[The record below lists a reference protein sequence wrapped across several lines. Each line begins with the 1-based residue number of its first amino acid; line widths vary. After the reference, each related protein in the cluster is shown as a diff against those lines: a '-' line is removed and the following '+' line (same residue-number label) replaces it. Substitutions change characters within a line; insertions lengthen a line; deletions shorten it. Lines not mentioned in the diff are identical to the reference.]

1 LKKVFINVIKDLK
14 MERKVFKN
22 ITVFDGFE
30 LFRGSVEVVG
40 KVIGRIEKNEIDIA
54 DSSDVEV
61 ITGDYILMPGMINL
75 HTHIPMT
82 LFKGVSEDL
91 PLEKWLHERIFPLE
105 AKFISAKMC
114 NICGMFGMAELL
126 RSGVTTFSDMY
137 FFEEAV
143 ALAARE
149 INIRAMIGEGVINF
163 PSPAGRTPDETI
175 EYTEHLA
182 QKYKDDELI
191 SVCCAPHSPY
201 LTEEKYLLKLKEI
214 SDSYKIPF
222 HIHMAESRFEVE
234 QYKASTGK
242 TEFER
247 FEELGLLS
255 ERFVGAHCVN
265 LADIELEIMARNKV
279 TVAHCPSSNMKLG
292 SGIARV
298 AQMLEKGINVAVA
311 TDGSASNNNLNLL
324 AETELA
330 SKLQKVDRRDPTVF
344 KSIDALKAITSNAGF
359 IAGKNLGTIKPGAP
373 ADLVLIKTDSYEMS
387 PVYDPAPALLY
398 ASSHSDIE
406 AVFVAGK
413 KVVENGHILTIDEE
427 NLKREFSKFV
437 SKVRAEI

>member
-1 LKKVFINVIKDLK
+1 MKGFE

-30 LFRGSVEVVG
+30 FFKGSVEVVG
-40 KVIGRIEKNEIDIA
+40 KVIGRVEKNGVDITVQSN
-54 DSSDVEV
+54 DEV

-137 FFEEAV
+137 FFEEDV
-143 ALAARE
+143 ALAAKE

-163 PSPAGRTPDETI
+163 PSPAGRTPEQTI

-182 QKYKDDELI
+182 KKYKDDELI

-201 LTEEKYLLKLKEI
+201 LTHESYLLKLKEI
-214 SDSYKIPF
+214 SDTYKIPF

-234 QYKASTGK
+234 NYKASTGK

-255 ERFVGAHCVN
+255 ERFLAAHCVN
-265 LADIELEIMARNKV
+265 LADIELEIMAHHKV

-292 SGIARV
+292 SGIAKV
-298 AQMLEKGINVAVA
+298 AKMVEMGINVAVA

-324 AETELA
+324 AEAELA

-344 KSIDALKAITSNAGF
+344 KSIDALKSVTSNPGR
-359 IAGKNLGTIKPGAP
+359 IAGRNLGTIKTGAP

-387 PVYDPAPALLY
+387 PVYDPASALLY
-398 ASSHSDIE
+398 ASSHSDIQ

-427 NLKREFSKFV
+427 NLKKEFSKFV
-437 SKVRAEI
+437 QKVKEEI

>member
-1 LKKVFINVIKDLK
+1 MK
-14 MERKVFKN
+14 RKVFSN
-22 ITVFDGFE
+22 ITVFDGFK
-30 LFRGSVEVVG
+30 FFKGSVEVVNG
-40 KVIGRIEKNEIDIA
+40 VIGKIEKNGVDIA
-54 DSSDVEV
+54 VQSGDEV

-91 PLEKWLHERIFPLE
+91 PLEKWLSERIFPLE
-105 AKFISAKMC
+105 AKFISSEMC
-114 NICGMFGMAELL
+114 RVCGMFGMAELL

-137 FFEEAV
+137 FFEEDV
-143 ALAARE
+143 ALSAKE

-163 PSPAGRTPDETI
+163 PSPAGRTPDETV
-175 EYTEHLA
+175 EYTEFLA
-182 QKYKDDELI
+182 KKHKDDELI

-201 LTEEKYLLKLKEI
+201 LTNESYLLKLKEI
-214 SDSYKIPF
+214 SDTYKIPF

-234 QYKASTGK
+234 NYKASTGK

-265 LADIELEIMARNKV
+265 LTDRELEIMAERKV

-292 SGIARV
+292 SGVARV
-298 AQMLEKGINVAVA
+298 AQMLEKGINVTVA

-324 AETELA
+324 AEVELA
-330 SKLQKVDRRDPTVF
+330 AKLQKVDRRDPTVF
-344 KSIDALKAITSNAGF
+344 KSIDALKAITSNAGR
-359 IAGKNLGTIKPGAP
+359 IAGRNLGTIKTGAP

-387 PVYDPAPALLY
+387 PVYDPASALLY
-398 ASSHSDIE
+398 ASSHADIQ

-413 KVVENGHILTIDEE
+413 KVVEQGRILTIDEE
-427 NLKREFSKFV
+427 NLKKEFSKFV
-437 SKVRAEI
+437 KKVKGEI